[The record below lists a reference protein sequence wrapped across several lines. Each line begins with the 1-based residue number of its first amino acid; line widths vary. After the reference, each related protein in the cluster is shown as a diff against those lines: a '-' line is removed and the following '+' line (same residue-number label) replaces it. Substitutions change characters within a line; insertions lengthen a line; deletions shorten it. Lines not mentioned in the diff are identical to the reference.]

1 MKKFIVGNFKMNTT
15 IREFAKY
22 LDEFLPLVKDCKNVV
37 ALCVP
42 YTHLMLASQKLVSTN
57 VVYGSQNISTEEKGA
72 YTGEISNLMVKDLGA
87 YFTLVGH
94 SEIRKKFRET
104 NEQINQKIIR
114 ALAVNLK
121 CILCVGETRTER
133 NTNKTKMVLKKQ
145 LEIALKGLY
154 ENELKN
160 IIIAYE
166 PIWAIGTG
174 KMPTLKEIEKTVED
188 IRQIIMDMFSQK
200 SAEKI
205 CVIYGGSVNQ
215 NNCTNLL
222 KIKNINGL
230 LVGGACLSAK
240 EFSNIVK

>member
-15 IREFAKY
+15 THEFAKY
-22 LDEFLPLVKDCKNVV
+22 LDKFLPLVKDSKNVV
-37 ALCVP
+37 GLSIP

-72 YTGEISNLMVKDLGA
+72 FTGEISNLMVKDLGA

-114 ALAVNLK
+114 ALSVNLK
-121 CILCVGETRTER
+121 CILCVGETKTER
-133 NTNKTKMVLKKQ
+133 NANKTKQVLKKQ

-174 KMPTLKEIEKTVED
+174 KMPTVKEIEKTVCD
-188 IRQIIMDMFSQK
+188 IRQIVLDMFSQK

-215 NNCTNLL
+215 NNSANIL
-222 KIKNINGL
+222 KIKNLNGL
-230 LVGGACLSAK
+230 LIGGACLDPV
-240 EFSNIVK
+240 EFANITK